1 MQPLSPKKACD
12 VFAVGLAVRTRVFF
26 GHARLH
32 AWPPPP
38 QWLLEK
44 KAKACRT
51 RHGGYFTFLRYR
63 NQACEGKY
71 GQNGTC
77 VTEQECGAKQ
87 GTDIGRCAEGYG
99 VCCRVSFT
107 CNMVSS
113 VNETEFVNPSYPSG
127 EVGTGTCEV
136 TITKTPDI
144 CQLRLDFLEFSLA
157 PPDEQGLCNVDSFM
171 VRSTVG
177 ENLPQLCGENNG
189 QHLYVD
195 MGRQSGNP
203 VVLSVI
209 SRGGKRPRR
218 WRIKISMIQC
228 GSLDIVPPGCLQYFR
243 SPSAIVRSFNYG
255 PPVDSKVRYLSGL
268 RYSICLRVEENFCS
282 IKWETE
288 TNSSFSWGQPT
299 YEDNVVSCRD
309 DFITVD
315 QGSTYGMG
323 PGEDRFCGTRLHE
336 KNVLIYRLRFVGGP
350 ERKQVRQ
357 QVYRMAGPPR
367 IRSSGLGT
375 SRPASSAPAYRPRQ
389 TTTVVESSPHALPR
403 ISRRHDLERF
413 GRCTAPWALAGIINL
428 LRYQNQPCEGRN
440 NQNGT
445 CVSEQDCIDRKGTEV
460 NRCANGFGVCCYVSF
475 TCGKST
481 SDNETEFVN
490 PNYPNGENGT
500 DTCQVTIEKQ
510 NNVCQLR
517 LDFLEFSL
525 AQPDE
530 NGQCIT
536 DSFMVRTTVG
546 ERLPIL
552 CGENAGLHLYVDMGR
567 SSGNP
572 VVLSVVSNG
581 DKMTRRWRI
590 KISMVQCNS
599 LDIGKS
605 GLILNEDP
613 HAIVRSFNYGPMVEH
628 RVRYLSN
635 LRYSICIRME
645 ENYCSIKWETESNSS
660 FSWGKPIDRGANG
673 TICNMDDFVGIDQG
687 STLGLGPGQDR
698 FCGTS
703 LGEEN
708 VIIYPDLIAGVE
720 VNLPAALQR
729 ASLLGTRRCV
739 KKEFQAG
746 WLLRAITCIDLTTL
760 SGDDTYSNVYRL
772 CSKAAHP
779 LREDILQVLGVPKE
793 DVTTGAVCVYP
804 ARVADCVKAFQAI
817 QPTRKIPIA
826 AVATGFPSGQYSL
839 PSRLQEIEYAVE
851 SGASEID
858 IVINPHRR
866 IDRRLG
872 NRVKLLFVHLLHVK
886 EPHMA
891 IINPLLPP
899 IWTFTKKA
907 VYNEVCAMKKACGE
921 AHLKTILATG
931 ELGSL
936 RNVYTASMVCM
947 MAGADFIKTST
958 GKEGVN
964 AILPVGITMARA
976 IWDYYSDTKIKV
988 GFKPAGGIRTA
999 KDALLW
1005 QFLMKEELGDDW
1017 LLPDLFRIGASGLLG
1032 DIERQLFHYATKRYA
1047 SLSEM
1052 PAC

>member
-1 MQPLSPKKACD
+1 MSRILWALLVGIALLGLVEAQTSRPQLS
-12 VFAVGLAVRTRVFF
+12 
-26 GHARLH
+26 
-32 AWPPPP
+32 
-38 QWLLEK
+38 
-44 KAKACRT
+44 
-51 RHGGYFTFLRYR
+51 GYFTFLRYR

-189 QHLYVD
+189 QHL
-195 MGRQSGNP
+195 
-203 VVLSVI
+203 
-209 SRGGKRPRR
+209 
-218 WRIKISMIQC
+218 
-228 GSLDIVPPGCLQYFR
+228 PPGCLQYFR

-299 YEDNVVSCRD
+299 YEDNVVACRD

-336 KNVLIYRLRFVGGP
+336 KNVLISAEAAAIGHRTVDRCQTMTSHNGMIVLTILAALLATAVGQGIFGG
-350 ERKQVRQ
+350 QL
-357 QVYRMAGPPR
+357 PP
-367 IRSSGLGT
+367 
-375 SRPASSAPAYRPRQ
+375 SRPGRPQ
-389 TTTVVESSPHALPR
+389 SIT
-403 ISRRHDLERF
+403 
-413 GRCTAPWALAGIINL
+413 GIINL

-599 LDIGKS
+599 LDIAPAGCLLYYRS
-605 GLILNEDP
+605 P
-613 HAIVRSFNYGPMVEH
+613 SAIVRSFNYGAMVEH

-673 TICNMDDFVGIDQG
+673 TICNMDDFIGIDQG

-708 VIIYPDLIAGVE
+708 VIISNSKPFTLKVKSNHASSDNAANGHTERIFE
-720 VNLPAALQR
+720 SPRFPAILTR
-729 ASLLGTRRCV
+729 IPPSLCL
-739 KKEFQAG
+739 
-746 WLLRAITCIDLTTL
+746 
-760 SGDDTYSNVYRL
+760 
-772 CSKAAHP
+772 
-779 LREDILQVLGVPKE
+779 
-793 DVTTGAVCVYP
+793 
-804 ARVADCVKAFQAI
+804 
-817 QPTRKIPIA
+817 
-826 AVATGFPSGQYSL
+826 
-839 PSRLQEIEYAVE
+839 
-851 SGASEID
+851 
-858 IVINPHRR
+858 
-866 IDRRLG
+866 
-872 NRVKLLFVHLLHVK
+872 
-886 EPHMA
+886 
-891 IINPLLPP
+891 
-899 IWTFTKKA
+899 
-907 VYNEVCAMKKACGE
+907 
-921 AHLKTILATG
+921 
-931 ELGSL
+931 SL
-936 RNVYTASMVCM
+936 RH
-947 MAGADFIKTST
+947 
-958 GKEGVN
+958 
-964 AILPVGITMARA
+964 
-976 IWDYYSDTKIKV
+976 
-988 GFKPAGGIRTA
+988 
-999 KDALLW
+999 
-1005 QFLMKEELGDDW
+1005 
-1017 LLPDLFRIGASGLLG
+1017 
-1032 DIERQLFHYATKRYA
+1032 QLDG
-1047 SLSEM
+1047 
-1052 PAC
+1052 